1 MILTTLL
8 DKNHS
13 MSGKCLLFLMIT
25 LVSCQATKELH
36 YIKEGDNYYRLK
48 IKQHS
53 FLSSSRYMSGYFD
66 PAAVDAYFGDVKKS
80 EVQSNIAVLD
90 KKSGKCSGGRELVL
104 ILSSNSDAVA
114 QEITSISDNAA
125 LFSLL
130 QGLANQD
137 KLLNQKL
144 IEHKIDKILGENAN
158 MVLKLEK
165 LLDDLST
172 NKKSD
177 AIKNMVTDLLK

>member
-1 MILTTLL
+1 
-8 DKNHS
+8 
-13 MSGKCLLFLMIT
+13 MSGRSLLFFVLIT

-66 PAAVDAYFGDVKKS
+66 PAAVDAYFGDVKKA
-80 EVQSNIAVLD
+80 EGKQSSRAILD
-90 KKSGKCSGGRELVL
+90 KENGKCTEGRELVL

-130 QGLANQD
+130 QGLTNQD

-144 IEHKIDKILGENAN
+144 IENKIDKILGENEN

-165 LLDDLST
+165 LLDDLD
-172 NKKSD
+172 NDKKTK
-177 AIKNMVTDLLK
+177 AKTIENMVTDLLK